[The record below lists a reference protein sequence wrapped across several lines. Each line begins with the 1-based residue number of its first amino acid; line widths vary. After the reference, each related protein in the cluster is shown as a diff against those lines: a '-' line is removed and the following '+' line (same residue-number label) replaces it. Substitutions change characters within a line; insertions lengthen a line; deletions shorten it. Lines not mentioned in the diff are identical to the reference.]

1 MIIITKAIFMFK
13 YLLFIPAIFIT
24 ATSTSA
30 QPLETISKPEAV
42 FNYNIIAQDN
52 VGDLTV
58 KILRTPQSGYSILEH
73 TSIHAEGVWGDKSL
87 QSTAHEHYS
96 FEGDLIEADKKTFRQ
111 KKAYWTKIDSV
122 GTDLWIYF
130 SKIADHQ
137 QHAESELIGLSL
149 AVLGNLIPQVG
160 EVIGVSQ
167 LLLSDKK
174 VEPISMLLAKSWYH
188 STLAHLP
195 IYWSTRQKKLPTRIK
210 LLDKKTVSVMLMNV
224 EDKGVEFRI
233 LNGAEVSTKHYILSS
248 KGTAPLNIWLAVNKD
263 NIPYFFQLKGGDDD
277 GLFTISLKP

>member
-1 MIIITKAIFMFK
+1 MTIEIDRGKHQKIKTTTHLNQVMSRIQK
-13 YLLFIPAIFIT
+13 LLFPN
-24 ATSTSA
+24 
-30 QPLETISKPEAV
+30 KV
-42 FNYNIIAQDN
+42 
-52 VGDLTV
+52 DLPFKV
-58 KILRTPQSGYSILEH
+58 INRI
-73 TSIHAEGVWGDKSL
+73 GVCQG
-87 QSTAHEHYS
+87 T

-174 VEPISMLLAKSWYH
+174 VEPISMLLAKSSYH

-277 GLFTISLKP
+277 SLFTISLKP